1 MAHPVVLAPT
11 EADRLEHRVG
21 DQHDPPHRPAA
32 AASTPVSSSACPA
45 RPPQPSWRMRARIG
59 LFSAFLRS
67 AEARLPPDAA
77 PAVLAEAI
85 DQTKRLLERLTKR
98 LRQATDARG
107 DKVVNLR

>member
-1 MAHPVVLAPT
+1 MIST
-11 EADRLEHRVG
+11 IRRIGRLL
-21 DQHDPPHRPAA
+21 
-32 AASTPVSSSACPA
+32 AASMPVSSSARPA
-45 RPPQPSWRMRARIG
+45 LPPQPSWRMWVRIG